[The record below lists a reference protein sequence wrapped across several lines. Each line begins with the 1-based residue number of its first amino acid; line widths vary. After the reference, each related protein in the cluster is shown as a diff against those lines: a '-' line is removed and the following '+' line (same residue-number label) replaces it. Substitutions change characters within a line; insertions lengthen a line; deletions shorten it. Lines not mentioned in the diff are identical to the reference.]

1 MLIAKAPVE
10 PALFAKTG
18 LNILG
23 NVPYNSSLTA
33 DLPRQQIGCFL
44 FFPKKEI
51 DSQGI
56 FALHWLENSDDYK
69 GVFVWC

>member
-18 LNILG
+18 LNFLG
-23 NVPYNSSLTA
+23 NVHYNSSLTA

-56 FALHWLENSDDYK
+56 FAIHWLENSDDYK